1 MEALRTW
8 DAPSIS
14 IDALFQRLLREHL
27 NKTKI
32 SGARGVQPGE
42 VADFSKN
49 GPVFGVYALPS

>member
-1 MEALRTW
+1 MPEAYRLRH
-8 DAPSIS
+8 
-14 IDALFQRLLREHL
+14 FRLKEHL

>member
-1 MEALRTW
+1 MAS
-8 DAPSIS
+8 SIKLS
-14 IDALFQRLLREHL
+14 PASGSRLREHL